1 MFRFGKRNVVKQGG
15 SFMISLPMQWMKSM
29 DTDIKTV
36 MIEMDSENQ
45 LRVIAGDTYSE
56 NTVS

>member
-15 SFMISLPMQWMKSM
+15 SFMIALPMQWMKSM